1 MISIRYRLTE
11 FMFRHFVKPMM
22 KNAATEPEKFFEKQ
36 LKRQQSV
43 LPLKK
48 LHRKY
53 NFEER
58 EANGTV
64 YYAISPESSLANGV
78 VLYFFGGGY
87 FMPGNAGDFEF
98 AQEMANETNADVWLV
113 WYPLFPKASAL
124 EIVEAGVNVY
134 REALRAFKP
143 TDITFF
149 GLSSG
154 ASLAQNICIHIVDK
168 NLNLPMPDKLMLH
181 SPAFRI
187 PPTEK
192 QKERMAQLDKLDCV
206 VPVDYISENKAMDI
220 VNFTGAEYMK
230 SNVDFSWKGLPDI
243 YVIFGSH
250 EVLLA
255 ELDEAKQK
263 AASEN
268 VVMRAYI
275 GEGMMHTWAAAGF
288 LPESRHVR
296 SKIYSIIRQDSEL
309 KWENA

>member
-22 KNAATEPEKFFEKQ
+22 KNAATEPKKFFEKQ

-64 YYAISPESSLANGV
+64 YYAISPEGSLANGV

-124 EIVEAGVNVY
+124 EIVLCRSEERRVGKEC
-134 REALRAFKP
+134 RSRW
-143 TDITFF
+143 
-149 GLSSG
+149 
-154 ASLAQNICIHIVDK
+154 
-168 NLNLPMPDKLMLH
+168 
-181 SPAFRI
+181 SP
-187 PPTEK
+187 
-192 QKERMAQLDKLDCV
+192 
-206 VPVDYISENKAMDI
+206 Y
-220 VNFTGAEYMK
+220 
-230 SNVDFSWKGLPDI
+230 
-243 YVIFGSH
+243 H
-250 EVLLA
+250 
-255 ELDEAKQK
+255 
-263 AASEN
+263 
-268 VVMRAYI
+268 
-275 GEGMMHTWAAAGF
+275 
-288 LPESRHVR
+288 
-296 SKIYSIIRQDSEL
+296 
-309 KWENA
+309 